1 MRKIFI
7 SFLFFALCGVCA
19 LALPVTQDQALQ
31 KARNFL
37 MKRGMVANADMQLAF
52 QGRQTAA
59 HQHGAPAKDAYY
71 YIFNNGHDAGFV
83 IVAGDDC
90 VEDVLGYADN
100 GTFNAEE
107 MPDNLRAWLESYAEQ
122 IEWARA
128 NAAYA
133 SSQNNGDVEITRRVI
148 APLVTAHWNQHEPY
162 NLQCPKYGPGGTT
175 GDRCVTGCVAVAM
188 GQVMYYHKYPT
199 NSTTVIPKY
208 TPNETIGELAA
219 LPAIT
224 FDWDNM
230 SDNYSINLSE
240 SDTKK
245 NAVAKLIRYCGQ
257 AVNMDYQPGS
267 SSGTTTIIPDVLK
280 NYFGYQ
286 NLASYIMRDDFEATD
301 WFNLIYHELCCARP
315 VIYAAK
321 TSTGGAHAFIC
332 DGYDGHDL
340 FHINWGWGGLADGW
354 YRLNVL
360 NPASQ
365 GTGGNSGTGGYSL
378 NQGAVI
384 GISPTVVNDNV
395 QTGAEDAPG
404 IETVEF
410 VYLDPTKQ
418 VWTEL
423 SDQSQTD
430 TYNSGSGLVNFV
442 LGYWYRRVDVSQKY
456 DVGIGL
462 FKGDQLLES
471 QQYET
476 GFAGTSMESYA
487 KGGSIRM
494 GKNLADG
501 TYQIKGIDRPTGKEK
516 WVPSISSDL
525 RYLEVVIA
533 NGQCTISIVNNN
545 EAPTNLVVL
554 GLEQIVNQTQSPR
567 LLRAHVRNNGEK
579 EFNGRLYMR
588 ANGNLVGYENAFI
601 PVNGDDF
608 VDFVIS
614 ASPGS
619 YTITISTNSDG
630 SNPIYNQ
637 TFVISNELT
646 SPALTL
652 VNAELKNVVESVQDN
667 KVIYTQYG
675 RVMEL
680 DIRVKNTASTDY
692 HGQFTKEMW
701 VKDTEGSNSGY
712 TQTMNVTIPA
722 GKEVTIPFTHDL
734 ALGDVYWVI
743 IKDGRQQF
751 FEKSPI
757 TVAPAFVSWTA
768 DGTRT
773 AVAPG
778 SSITVPDDAAAASF
792 EDIDNLASITI
803 VPNNN
808 QNTLYYIAHNATVP
822 TKLLDKN
829 VVKGWESTGIELDE
843 HYDYYVPKSFFTKE
857 IRYKRVPMVG
867 ADGRNGWRTITLPF
881 AVQKVTSGTGDAAK
895 TVDWYHGDETDDSK
909 DFWVREFK
917 QVVGDVVK
925 FQDVKEWEPN
935 APYIIAVPGDH
946 WGKQYDMTNQ
956 DLVFEASNTRVER
969 TDVPAVVSDN
979 YEFVGVTGETTVG
992 TGKTCYV
999 LNQEG
1004 NAFRAQSGGAT
1015 LSRCSAYFT
1024 IRDRSIYAPTCLNI
1038 GNFDADGICLPQVKD
1053 IKNGMVDVFSVNGV
1067 KVATVSMN
1075 DGKADLSRLPQGIY
1089 IVEGTKI
1096 VK

>member
-1 MRKIFI
+1 MRKFFI

-37 MKRGMVANADMQLAF
+37 LKRGMVANADMQLAF

-100 GTFNAEE
+100 GTFNTEE
-107 MPDNLRAWLESYAEQ
+107 MPDNLRAWLDSYADQ
-122 IEWARA
+122 IAWARA
-128 NAAYA
+128 NAMNANA
-133 SSQNNGDVEITRRVI
+133 QNGENVEVSRRVI
-148 APLVTAHWNQHEPY
+148 APLVTAHWNQYEPY
-162 NLQCPKYGPGGTT
+162 NLQCPLYGAGGET
-175 GDRCVTGCVAVAM
+175 GNRCVTGCVAVALS
-188 GQVMYYHKYPT
+188 QVMYYHRWPADACKAIPSYT
-199 NSTTVIPKY
+199 SNNVIGTLP
-208 TPNETIGELAA
+208 E
-219 LPAIT
+219 LPATT
-224 FDWDNM
+224 FDWKNM
-230 SDNYSINLSE
+230 RDNYSINLSE
-240 SDTKK
+240 SDAEK
-245 NAVAKLIRYCGQ
+245 NAVAKLIRYTGQ
-257 AVNMDYQPGS
+257 SVNMDYSPQGS
-267 SSGTTTIIPDVLK
+267 GGYTTSIPDVLT

-286 NLASYIMRDDFEATD
+286 NKASYIKHDDFSAAD
-301 WFNLIYHELCCARP
+301 WFEIIYHELSKSRP
-315 VIYAAK
+315 VILGADTY
-321 TSTGGAHAFIC
+321 SGGAHAFVC
-332 DGYDGHDL
+332 DGFDGHEM
-340 FHINWGWGGLADGW
+340 FHINWGWGGMADGY
-354 YRLNVL
+354 YRLQAL
-360 NPASQ
+360 NPSSQ
-365 GTGGNSGTGGYSL
+365 GAGGSNGYGGYSL
-378 NQGAVI
+378 RQGAVI
-384 GISPTVVNDNV
+384 GISPTVVTDKV
-395 QTGAEDAPG
+395 ETGEEDTPG
-404 IETVEF
+404 IETVKF
-410 VYLDPTKQ
+410 VLTNPNG
-418 VWTEL
+418 WPNL
-423 SDQSQTD
+423 SDQSMTD
-430 TYNSGSGLVNFV
+430 TYYPDYGLINFYIK
-442 LGYWYRRVDVSQKY
+442 YWFRRVDISQGY
-456 DVGIGL
+456 DAGLGL

-471 QQYET
+471 DALVTNYE
-476 GFAGTSMESYA
+476 GTSMQSNA
-487 KGGSIRM
+487 KVGSITV

-501 TYQIKGIDRPTGKEK
+501 TYQIKGIDCPTGTGK
-516 WVPSISSDL
+516 WVPNISSDL
-525 RYLEVVIA
+525 RYLNVEIA
-533 NGQCTISIVNNN
+533 KGQCTISIVNR
-545 EAPTNLVVL
+545 EATTSLSVTSV
-554 GLEQIVNQTQSPR
+554 EQIVQHSGSPYQ
-567 LLRAHVRNNGEK
+567 LRAHVRNNGEK
-579 EFNGRLYMR
+579 EFNGILYLLVD
-588 ANGNLVGYENAFI
+588 GNLTAFENAFI
-601 PVNGDDF
+601 PAGGEDY
-608 VDFVIS
+608 VDFVFSGS
-614 ASPGS
+614 AGS
-619 YTITISTNSDG
+619 HAIKIALGGDG
-630 SNPIYNQ
+630 SSKIYEGN
-637 TFVISNELT
+637 VALSNELT
-646 SPALTL
+646 SPELTL

-701 VKDTEGSNSGY
+701 VKNTEGSNSGY

-792 EDIDNLASITI
+792 EDFDLAGVKITT
-803 VPNNN
+803 NANK
-808 QNTLYYIAHNATVP
+808 NTIYYVAADATVP
-822 TKLLDKN
+822 TALSGKN

-843 HYDYYVPKSFFTKE
+843 NYDYYVPKSFFTKE
-857 IRYKRVPMVG
+857 IRYKRVPTVG

-881 AVQKVTSGTGDAAK
+881 AVQKVTSGNGDAAK

-925 FQDVKEWEPN
+925 FQDVREWEPN